1 MLLLHALKQGLLSAA
16 VARRAYH
23 TRMRPHDVAACCA
36 HLLQE
41 LRVFLE
47 TAGELGSNMRWT
59 GMMPASASVLE
70 GTAKFSMQ
78 LIGRESKVSCP
89 GKLASGVCSSPP
101 FVACW
106 LCVLAPKGDVLSLL
120 R

>member
-1 MLLLHALKQGLLSAA
+1 M
-16 VARRAYH
+16 
-23 TRMRPHDVAACCA
+23 

-59 GMMPASASVLE
+59 GMMPPSASVLE

-78 LIGRESKVSCP
+78 LIGRESKVSCAGIP
-89 GKLASGVCSSPP
+89 TSVCAAPAVFKLAASFRKCCT
-101 FVACW
+101 AN
-106 LCVLAPKGDVLSLL
+106 
-120 R
+120 